1 MIRGRN
7 AQIRQSKAVCS
18 LEPGWFLVLERVSQ
32 MSRGPFKRGM
42 ARHVGMVSAQTE
54 F

>member
-7 AQIRQSKAVCS
+7 AQILQSKAVCS
-18 LEPGWFLVLERVSQ
+18 LQPGWFLVLERVLQ
-32 MSRGPFKRGM
+32 MSRGPFKGGM
-42 ARHVGMVSAQTE
+42 ARHVGMVFARTE